1 MKFAEMF
8 VPAPFKASLK
18 NLTPVPFKV
27 VFAFI
32 CTPYILTL
40 LLIIALF
47 IHTLFLPES
56 RYTEDFKIDCEIP
69 ETPVV
74 DFLFR
79 AFFTLSIACPFLIA
93 LTFFVNRWI
102 KYSIALLLL
111 VGVFCFVFGLILD
124 F

>member
-8 VPAPFKASLK
+8 VPVPFKESLK

-40 LLIIALF
+40 LLLIALF

-56 RYTEDFKIDCEIP
+56 RNTEDFKIDWEIP
-69 ETPVV
+69 EKPVT

-79 AFFTLSIACPFLIA
+79 AFFTLTIACPFLIA

-111 VGVFCFVFGLILD
+111 VGVVGFVFGLILD